1 MDQATAF
8 RELWGMFRRRLPILL
23 VIGAIGVGASAF
35 VAYILPPVYESQA
48 RILVESQQIPDA
60 LARSTVTTS
69 AAERLQFIQQRLMTR
84 DNLLRVIDDLGIFDD
99 RPDLTLSEKITLLRN
114 ATQIKPIELI
124 VSKTRR
130 RRISNG
136 QLSAFTITVTFSNAA
151 MAARIANEF
160 VTTVL
165 DQNLRARTERASE
178 TLTFF
183 EQEESRLTSSLNAL
197 EVEITTYKSE
207 HEAAL
212 PDSLE
217 FRREELARATA
228 IDIEI
233 DRKLFDFDEQ
243 RATLES
249 TLRQLELVGTPQSQ
263 MSPEEQQLRQLEN
276 LLVQKRAVFAEGHRE
291 IKALKAQI
299 TAIKATM
306 PQTVA
311 TDTGEG
317 ENSADLLAIQKGN
330 ITRQIAGLDT
340 QITLLR
346 DQKAELEKRKLAL
359 QNSIQQTPNIEMT
372 LGAYYRKRQ
381 DLQEQLAVVVK
392 KRAEAQTGE
401 KLEQNQQAERF
412 EVIENALVADKP
424 ISPNRRKILAMGSA
438 ASIGLALG
446 LALLVEMLKPAIRSA
461 AQLERKL
468 DLRPVVT
475 IPYIQTKAERRRRR
489 LMLVALFLVIGIG
502 VPAALVLI
510 DQYYPLEL
518 LGVKIAERTGLDEVI
533 RILEQRL

>member
-8 RELWGMFRRRLPILL
+8 RELWGIFRRRLPILL
-23 VIGAIGVGASAF
+23 VIGLLGIGASGF
-35 VAYILPPVYESQA
+35 IAYILPPVYQSEA

-114 ATQIKPIELI
+114 ATQIRPIELI

-130 RRISNG
+130 RRIANG
-136 QLSAFTITVTFSNAA
+136 ELSAFTITVTFPNAA

-165 DQNLRARTERASE
+165 DQNLRSRTERASE

-183 EQEESRLTSSLNAL
+183 EQEEGRLSDALNAL
-197 EVEITTYKSE
+197 EVEITTYKNE
-207 HEAAL
+207 NELAL
-212 PDSLE
+212 PESLD
-217 FRREELARATA
+217 FRREELARAAAT
-228 IDIEI
+228 DIEI
-233 DRKLFDFDEQ
+233 DRKLLEMEEQ
-243 RATLES
+243 RASLQATLS
-249 TLRQLELVGTPQSQ
+249 QLEIVGTPKEQQ
-263 MSPEEQQLRQLEN
+263 SPEEQQLRQLEN

-291 IKALKAQI
+291 IKAIKAQI
-299 TAIKATM
+299 AALEATR
-306 PQTVA
+306 PQP
-311 TDTGEG
+311 TGEEG
-317 ENSADLLAIQKGN
+317 ESSADLLSIQKDSVK
-330 ITRQIAGLDT
+330 RQIALLDT

-346 DQKAELEKRKLAL
+346 DQKAELETRKLAL
-359 QNSIQQTPNIEMT
+359 QGSIQQTPNIEMT
-372 LGAYYRKRQ
+372 LNAYYRKRQ
-381 DLQEQLAVVVK
+381 DLQEQLANVVK

-424 ISPNRRKILAMGSA
+424 ISPNRKKILALGSA
-438 ASIGLALG
+438 ASVGLALA
-446 LALLVEMLKPAIRSA
+446 LAFLVEMLNPAIRSA

-475 IPYIQTKAERRRRR
+475 IPYIQTSTERRRRR
-489 LMLVALFLVIGIG
+489 LMLVILFLVIGVG
-502 VPAALVLI
+502 VPALLAAI
-510 DQYYPLEL
+510 DQYYLPLDL
-518 LGVKIAERTGLDEVI
+518 LGVKLAERTGLDEVI